1 LFKRGRALT
10 NGSEVFPLA
19 CWRGARSHHQP
30 HLRDVQIVVSHLRP
44 CWRDGSRVPRFSV
57 SDPVNMAEQ
66 EALDFGAQLAAARKL
81 SGLTLDEV
89 ARRTKI
95 RASVLAAIERC
106 DLADLPRG
114 LYIREFL
121 RVYAREVGCDPEAI
135 VRQYRTRFQDQ
146 MLANDIVLAEPN
158 LNLTCASGQ
167 VSVAE
172 IDAMT
177 RRRRAAAWMSGSAVV
192 LLAGVVY
199 FALQSGSSKS
209 SGDHSKA
216 ARADSNLTSTVT
228 PPAAASAASATPPDR
243 ALGTTGAD
251 KLWSQRGI
259 AADASELRLDVKPTA
274 SCWLSAKA
282 DGRPVLYRLMNAGER
297 AQIQAR
303 EEVVLTVGDP
313 AGCGFDINGSAARQL
328 GAAGKPVTIH
338 LTPKNYIEFL
348 RP

>member
-1 LFKRGRALT
+1 
-10 NGSEVFPLA
+10 
-19 CWRGARSHHQP
+19 
-30 HLRDVQIVVSHLRP
+30 
-44 CWRDGSRVPRFSV
+44 
-57 SDPVNMAEQ
+57 MAEQ
-66 EALDFGAQLAAARKL
+66 DALDFGAQLAAARKL

-95 RASVLAAIERC
+95 RASVLSAIERC
-106 DLADLPRG
+106 DVADLPRG

-135 VRQYRTRFQDQ
+135 VRQYRTRFQDH
-146 MLANDIVLAEPN
+146 MLATERALAEPN

-177 RRRRAAAWMSGSAVV
+177 RRRRTTAWISGSAVFFLGG
-192 LLAGVVY
+192 LLY
-199 FALQSGSSKS
+199 LALQSGGAKI
-209 SGDHSKA
+209 SGDYSKGS
-216 ARADSNLTSTVT
+216 RAESNGTSTVT
-228 PPAAASAASATPPDR
+228 QAPASAASATSPDR
-243 ALGTTGAD
+243 VLGTTGSD
-251 KLWSQRGI
+251 KTWPQRPV
-259 AADASELRLDVKPTA
+259 AADVTELRLEVKPTA
-274 SCWLSAKA
+274 SCWLSARA
-282 DGRPVLYRLMNAGER
+282 DGHSVLYRLMNAGER

-338 LTPKNYIEFL
+338 LTPKNYAEFL

>member
-1 LFKRGRALT
+1 
-10 NGSEVFPLA
+10 
-19 CWRGARSHHQP
+19 
-30 HLRDVQIVVSHLRP
+30 
-44 CWRDGSRVPRFSV
+44 
-57 SDPVNMAEQ
+57 MAEQ

-95 RASVLAAIERC
+95 RASLLSAIERC
-106 DLADLPRG
+106 DVTDLPRG

-135 VRQYRTRFQDQ
+135 VRQYRTRCRDH
-146 MLANDIVLAEPN
+146 VLATESMTLSEPN

-177 RRRRAAAWMSGSAVV
+177 RRRRTVSWVSGSAALLLGGV
-192 LLAGVVY
+192 LYLAVHSFNAKPTGNL
-199 FALQSGSSKS
+199 AKS
-209 SGDHSKA
+209 S
-216 ARADSNLTSTVT
+216 RADSSVTSTIT
-228 PPAAASAASATPPDR
+228 PPANAAVAGATAQDR

-251 KLWSQRGI
+251 RTWSAR
-259 AADASELRLDVKPTA
+259 AVVAEASELRLDVKPTA
-274 SCWLSAKA
+274 SCWLSARA
-282 DGRPVLYRLMNAGER
+282 DGRSVLYRLLNAGER

-338 LTPKNYIEFL
+338 LTPKNYAEFL
-348 RP
+348 QP

>member
-1 LFKRGRALT
+1 
-10 NGSEVFPLA
+10 
-19 CWRGARSHHQP
+19 
-30 HLRDVQIVVSHLRP
+30 
-44 CWRDGSRVPRFSV
+44 
-57 SDPVNMAEQ
+57 MAEQ

-95 RASVLAAIERC
+95 RASVLSAIERC
-106 DLADLPRG
+106 DVADLPG
-114 LYIREFL
+114 GIYVREFL

-135 VRQYRTRFQDQ
+135 VRQYRTRFRDH
-146 MLANDIVLAEPN
+146 VLATESIASAEAN

-177 RRRRAAAWMSGSAVV
+177 RRWRIAAWMSGSAA
-192 LLAGVVY
+192 LLLVGVVY
-199 FALQSGSSKS
+199 LALQPGRPKPSDDYSQ
-209 SGDHSKA
+209 A
-216 ARADSNLTSTVT
+216 PRAESNITSTLT
-228 PPAAASAASATPPDR
+228 QPTAPAVASATAPDR

-251 KLWSQRGI
+251 KMWSQSAV
-259 AADASELRLDVKPTA
+259 AADAGELRLDLKPTA

-282 DGRPVLYRLMNAGER
+282 DGRSVLYRLMKAGER

-313 AGCGFDINGSAARQL
+313 AGCGFDINGFAARQL
-328 GAAGKPVTIH
+328 GAAGRPVTIH
-338 LTPKNYIEFL
+338 LTPKNYAEFL